1 MTGEG
6 GNAQNGAGPAATG
19 HTQDGESGAVQGM
32 NPFTASVEQRLAEAM
47 AELEAT
53 QAGVA
58 KAEAEL
64 REASVT
70 VRSKDRAVEVTVG
83 HQGELIGLR
92 FLDGKYRTM
101 AAAELA
107 GAVLE
112 SATRART
119 LMSRRVMETFEPFTR
134 PSANVPEL
142 PGVDIDWAKIFG
154 PAVLDDPHA
163 GPSRQQGA
171 RGLRDEINEDA
182 EDEQRHG

>member
-1 MTGEG
+1 MTGD
-6 GNAQNGAGPAATG
+6 NGTQ
-19 HTQDGESGAVQGM
+19 HTQDGETGAVQGM

-64 REASVT
+64 RNASVT

-83 HQGELIGLR
+83 HQGELTGLR
-92 FLDGKYRTM
+92 FLEGKYRTM

-107 GAVLE
+107 GAVLD
-112 SATRART
+112 SVTQART

-134 PSANVPEL
+134 PSTQVPEL
-142 PGVDIDWAKIFG
+142 TGVDIDWGKIFG
-154 PAVLDDPHA
+154 PAVLEDPHA
-163 GPSRQQGA
+163 APA
-171 RGLRDEINEDA
+171 RPNARRLRDEISEDA